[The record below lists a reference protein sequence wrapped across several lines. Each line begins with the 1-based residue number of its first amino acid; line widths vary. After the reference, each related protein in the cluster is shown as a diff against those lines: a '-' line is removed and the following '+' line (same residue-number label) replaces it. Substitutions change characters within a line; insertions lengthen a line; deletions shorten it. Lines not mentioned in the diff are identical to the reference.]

1 MTTFIYCQSSS
12 KRQVR
17 FELPDKICVYTR
29 LQVLI
34 IHGSIASP
42 CRDYPN
48 SRLFSFIQFLWHGNI
63 HASFY
68 KFQIPLPSCLPSVL
82 TFVGG
87 RWDISGFDYHLCP
100 HNLWHPHEQSK
111 HRHYNI
117 LHSFLFFNLNDAKLC
132 LYTMRIRNNR
142 PTPLLRIPNVYFRT
156 LFFAPCFFS
165 LT

>member
-87 RWDISGFDYHLCP
+87 RWDISGLTITCALTIFGTHT
-100 HNLWHPHEQSK
+100 SK
-111 HRHYNI
+111 TNI
-117 LHSFLFFNLNDAKLC
+117 DTITYFILSYFLIWMTQNYAF
-132 LYTMRIRNNR
+132 
-142 PTPLLRIPNVYFRT
+142 IPWE
-156 LFFAPCFFS
+156 
-165 LT
+165 